1 MLYIL
6 PGNAICHPEILLYW
20 RVWMRQSRKK
30 DVRQGK
36 MFFGPDLSNGPA
48 SLEVPT
54 HRQAEL
60 EKTLAELLLK
70 TALGNKEGMT
80 GADDD
85 HDI

>member
-1 MLYIL
+1 MLYIP

-30 DVRQGK
+30 DLRQGK

-48 SLEVPT
+48 PPELT
-54 HRQAEL
+54 TNRQAEL

-70 TALGNKEGMT
+70 TALGNNESAT

-85 HDI
+85 DA